1 MKNSES
7 TPHRFNS
14 ISDLHRVLGLRK
26 PLHPLISLVDNT
38 QIAINKEDL
47 QTSFLL
53 NFYKISYKTSP
64 SGTIKYG
71 QNYYDFDEGSL
82 VFTSPNQLLATTDDT
97 EYLGYT
103 LLIHPDFI
111 RNHTLGKNIKSYGFF
126 SYAVHEALHLSDKE
140 KQTII
145 SVFKNIEDELHSSI
159 DDFSQDIVISQI
171 ELLLNY
177 SNRFYKRQ
185 FTTRKMV
192 NNDMLYQLEKLL
204 NEYYNEIAL
213 IKGLPSV
220 QYFSDQL
227 NVSPRYLSDML
238 RSLTGQSSQQYIHDK
253 LIEKSKEMLATTNLS
268 VSEIAYQLGFEY
280 PQSFS
285 KLFKNKTKVSPLTFK
300 HSFN

>member
-1 MKNSES
+1 MKNSENI
-7 TPHRFNS
+7 PHRFNS
-14 ISDLHRVLGLRK
+14 ISDLHRVLGLPK

-38 QIAINKEDL
+38 EIAVNKEDL

-64 SGTIKYG
+64 QGTIKYG

-111 RNHTLGKNIKSYGFF
+111 RNHTLGKTIKTYGFF

-145 SVFKNIEDELHSSI
+145 SVFKNIEDELQSCI

-204 NEYYNEIAL
+204 NEYYNEMAL
-213 IKGLPSV
+213 IKGLPTV
-220 QYFSDQL
+220 QYFSEQL